1 VPIFKE
7 IIGLKSGI
15 MPMCMVPFFGSCQLL
30 TGDGK
35 FKYLQTFFKYLLK

>member
-15 MPMCMVPFFGSCQLL
+15 MPIWMVPFFGSCQLL
-30 TGDGK
+30 TGMANLNIYVNDP
-35 FKYLQTFFKYLLK
+35 